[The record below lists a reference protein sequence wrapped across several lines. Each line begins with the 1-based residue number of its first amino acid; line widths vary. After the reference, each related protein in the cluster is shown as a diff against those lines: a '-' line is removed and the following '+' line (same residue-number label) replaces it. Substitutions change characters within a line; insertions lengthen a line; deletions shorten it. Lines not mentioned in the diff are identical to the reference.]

1 MKLLSESISRKSL
14 VSEKD
19 SITDVI
25 KNIDKSGLGI
35 SFVVD
40 SKGNLVGSISDG
52 DIRRAILFH
61 KDLNT
66 KALEIMNKKPI
77 ICLETHSKKNI
88 KDLMIKNKVFKLPML
103 SSQKKFLGIY
113 DFLSDEKENNIKDNF
128 FLIMAGGKGVR
139 LGEIT
144 KEIPKPMLPFLGKPM
159 ISHILEKAKK
169 EGFRKF
175 IISVNY
181 LKEIVKDYLKDGK
194 ELGIEIQYIEE
205 SEPLGTA
212 GSISL
217 LDIELEKPL
226 IVSNGDIISELRY
239 SDLLDH
245 HSKNSSSATMTVYN
259 HVYQNSF
266 GVVESDGLNF
276 KNFKE
281 KPVTTSFINAGI
293 YVLDPLSLSYLKKNK
308 FLNMP
313 DLFERLKEDNRK
325 VIIYPLFESWMDV
338 GRPEDI
344 LLARK
349 FIKKISDTK

>member
-1 MKLLSESISRKSL
+1 
-14 VSEKD
+14 
-19 SITDVI
+19 
-25 KNIDKSGLGI
+25 
-35 SFVVD
+35 
-40 SKGNLVGSISDG
+40 
-52 DIRRAILFH
+52 
-61 KDLNT
+61 
-66 KALEIMNKKPI
+66 
-77 ICLETHSKKNI
+77 
-88 KDLMIKNKVFKLPML
+88 
-103 SSQKKFLGIY
+103 
-113 DFLSDEKENNIKDNF
+113 
-128 FLIMAGGKGVR
+128 MAGGKGVR
-139 LGEIT
+139 LGKIT

-226 IVSNGDIISELRY
+226 IVSNGDIFSELSY

-245 HSKNSSSATMTVYN
+245 HSKNSSSATMAVYN
-259 HVYQNSF
+259 HVYRNSF

-344 LLARK
+344 RPARK